1 MPISYEGKDYSFAE
15 LEEHIKRTKPGIASP
30 GGYVKTIEE
39 AQHRGK
45 KDINTVNIEH
55 GGETHTIHLND
66 LAKFHIQRRGFP
78 SILNLGPLSGE
89 GQSGGRYVTE
99 AAHKA
104 ENAFVDKLGINK
116 YQTVMDKTV
125 KGFDS
130 LHKAKDGGGRTLGAA
145 QDHTTITKFH
155 AFNTSG
161 QATTIKRN
169 PIMRE
174 LVPDYTDA
182 KKNNVDLKNSNAGIT
197 PKLNTIEGHGP
208 ISNYESGNPRPK
220 GAKTEDNHPF
230 DSMTPY
236 DKYDLLKKLH
246 NNNSVYVT
254 HINPKYKDLSDVSKK
269 LVDTHLGMTSAKQHP
284 FNRLAK
290 ERKLELVAKYKGEA
304 YIPYS
309 NDPLYENLDYVAKRG
324 IDNIFNTEK
333 INIISAKLQKLG
345 KELPFNGSPKA
356 DTKKTGADIKKESEK
371 TERGDSEQFNYA
383 KEESYKERRLSN
395 AIREAI
401 QSDYKTAGTIP
412 IKNGK
417 PCPQCTGKG
426 ADYRNN
432 CPTCEGTGKQMF
444 PYSE

>member
-1 MPISYEGKDYSFAE
+1 MPVKIGDNTYEDHDSAVAALKKS
-15 LEEHIKRTKPGIASP
+15 KPGIKDPDA
-30 GGYVKTIEE
+30 YIATIE
-39 AQHRGK
+39 R
-45 KDINTVNIEH
+45 
-55 GGETHTIHLND
+55 
-66 LAKFHIQRRGFP
+66 
-78 SILNLGPLSGE
+78 
-89 GQSGGRYVTE
+89 
-99 AAHKA
+99 A
-104 ENAFVDKLGINK
+104 E
-116 YQTVMDKTV
+116 
-125 KGFDS
+125 
-130 LHKAKDGGGRTLGAA
+130 
-145 QDHTTITKFH
+145 
-155 AFNTSG
+155 
-161 QATTIKRN
+161 
-169 PIMRE
+169 
-174 LVPDYTDA
+174 
-182 KKNNVDLKNSNAGIT
+182 
-197 PKLNTIEGHGP
+197 
-208 ISNYESGNPRPK
+208 K

-269 LVDTHLGMTSAKQHP
+269 LVDGHLGMTFNSAKQHP

-309 NDPLYENLDYVAKRG
+309 NDPLYENLDFIAKRG

-333 INIISAKLQKLG
+333 INIISAKLQKLGNEDSERELYDEMRKKRLNRQIDQHIQHEG

-371 TERGDSEQFNYA
+371 TEKGDSEQFNYA
-383 KEESYKERRLSN
+383 KEESYKESRLSS

-401 QSDYKTAGTIP
+401 QSDYKVAGTIP

-417 PCPQCTGKG
+417 PCPECTGKG